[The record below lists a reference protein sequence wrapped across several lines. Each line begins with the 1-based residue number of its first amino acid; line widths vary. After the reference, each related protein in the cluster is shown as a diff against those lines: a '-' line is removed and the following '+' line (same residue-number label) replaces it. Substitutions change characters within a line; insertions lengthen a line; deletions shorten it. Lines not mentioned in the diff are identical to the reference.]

1 MLIKLLKYDLKYMI
15 KNMSVFYIL
24 SVFFAITTRLLS
36 LPEQTVIIGILG
48 KISSGCVIAMIA
60 NIVINVMMRSWVRF
74 SDSFY
79 KDEAYL
85 THTLPVTKNDLYN
98 SKFIQTLIFFF
109 VGFVISLASLFIAY
123 YTPETWLIIKEYIKT
138 ITIGFNMSAFFFVSI
153 AIILIFLE
161 LFNAIQCGFLGIIL
175 GYKKNSG
182 KVGFSVL
189 FGFIIYLVAQTLV
202 LGLVFV
208 YGLFDS
214 TVMELFKTGAINI
227 DVNAFK
233 VLAIVASTLYVVIII
248 SMSIICKTIFNKGV
262 NVE

>member
-24 SVFFAITTRLLS
+24 SIFFATTTRLLS
-36 LPEQTVIIGILG
+36 LPEETVMISILS
-48 KISSGCVIAMIA
+48 KISSGCLIAMIA

-74 SDSFY
+74 RDSLY

-109 VGFVISLASLFIAY
+109 VGFAIILLSLFIAY
-123 YTPETWLIIKEYIKT
+123 YTQDTWIFIKEYIKT
-138 ITIGFNMSAFFFVSI
+138 ITTGYNMSTLFFIVI
-153 AIILIFLE
+153 AIVVIFLE
-161 LFNAIQCGFLGIIL
+161 LFNAIQCGFFGIIL
-175 GYKKNSG
+175 GYKKNND
-182 KVGFSVL
+182 KLMFSVV
-189 FGFIIYLVAQTLV
+189 FGFIAYLFAQTLV

-214 TVMELFKTGAINI
+214 TVMELFKTGTISI

-233 VLAIVASTLYVVIII
+233 TLAIVSSVLYLVIILC
-248 SMSIICKTIFNKGV
+248 MSLVCKKLLNKGV
-262 NVE
+262 NIE